1 MRPARFMPFAAQ
13 ALTKAPG
20 ILAVEPWQDGGTR
33 PYGLKVTLATGA
45 QVWPAITA
53 VGAPGE
59 DYSQPEPEKPATGE
73 PPAEIP
79 APELSGKLPMG
90 TVEKALAAALAS
102 SGSPEIARVY
112 CYSDRDKPNINP
124 GVGVEFHSGARIH
137 MAFVH
142 AMRPGQTPG
151 RAYALPDTI

>member
-13 ALTKAPG
+13 TLTQAPG
-20 ILAVEPWQDGGTR
+20 ILTAEPWQDGNAR

-45 QVWPAITA
+45 QVWPSITA

-59 DYSQPEPEKPATGE
+59 SYDQPEQPVEAE

-79 APELSGKLPMG
+79 APALDGKLSMG
-90 TVEKALAAALAS
+90 AVEKTLAAAIAN
-102 SGSPEIARVY
+102 SGSKEIARVY
-112 CYSDRDKPNINP
+112 CYSDREAPNQHP
-124 GVGVEFHSGARIH
+124 GLGVEFHNGAKIH

-142 AMRPGQTPG
+142 AEPAGRNPG
-151 RAYALPDTI
+151 RAYDLPKAI

>member
-13 ALTKAPG
+13 TLAQAPG
-20 ILAVEPWQDGGTR
+20 ILAAEPWQDGTTR

-59 DYSQPEPEKPATGE
+59 KYDQDEAPVEGE

-79 APELSGKLPMG
+79 MPELSGKLPIAA
-90 TVEKALAAALAS
+90 VEKVLASALAN
-102 SGSPEIARVY
+102 SGNKEIARVY
-112 CYSDRDKPNINP
+112 CYSDRKQPNLNP
-124 GVGVEFHSGARIH
+124 GIGLEFHNGAKIH

-142 AMRPGQTPG
+142 AMRSGQTPG
-151 RAYALPDTI
+151 RPYALPEAL